1 MSLARLSYEEVAR
14 QQHVVE
20 KYPALFSVIDQFPDI
35 ALVLNQSRQLV
46 HGNQVLLESLGL
58 KNIDKALS
66 LRPGELLQCI
76 HTRQGT
82 DCGDA
87 ESCRYCNAFL
97 TIHESQTG
105 KTSVTREARITVQP
119 DHRPVPLDIEITA
132 KPLKL
137 DDIALT
143 MVFIRDISDLK
154 RREYLEDVFIHD
166 VRNTLH
172 VLLMT
177 AEFME
182 TREMSADLRQELAS
196 IQSYAKTISEEFAG
210 HRMLMEAEKGTLKVE
225 LSFLQTSVLIEECL
239 EHVSKL
245 AQTAQVTVQVDMG
258 TSPAIVRTDLGLAR
272 RVLVNAL
279 KNAIE
284 ATPEHGTVKVQ
295 VTGKEKCLIKVSNPG
310 QLPDNVQMQIFQR
323 SFSTKGRGRG
333 LGTYSMR
340 LLLETY
346 LEGSVSFTSNPIEGT
361 SFLITLPLP
370 TPDK

>member
-1 MSLARLSYEEVAR
+1 
-14 QQHVVE
+14 
-20 KYPALFSVIDQFPDI
+20 
-35 ALVLNQSRQLV
+35 
-46 HGNQVLLESLGL
+46 
-58 KNIDKALS
+58 
-66 LRPGELLQCI
+66 
-76 HTRQGT
+76 
-82 DCGDA
+82 
-87 ESCRYCNAFL
+87 
-97 TIHESQTG
+97 
-105 KTSVTREARITVQP
+105 
-119 DHRPVPLDIEITA
+119 
-132 KPLKL
+132 
-137 DDIALT
+137 
-143 MVFIRDISDLK
+143 
-154 RREYLEDVFIHD
+154 
-166 VRNTLH
+166 
-172 VLLMT
+172 
-177 AEFME
+177 
-182 TREMSADLRQELAS
+182 
-196 IQSYAKTISEEFAG
+196 
-210 HRMLMEAEKGTLKVE
+210 MEAEKGTLKVE

-346 LEGSVSFTSNPIEGT
+346 LEGSVSVTSNPIEGT